1 LTKTCLEQSS
11 GRRRLTPLEN
21 MVRNQAVGS
30 EFCMLE
36 MICEGPKMMV
46 MVMVVVVMMMMM
58 MMMKKK
64 KNHVRAISFGVQ
76 P

>member
-1 LTKTCLEQSS
+1 
-11 GRRRLTPLEN
+11 